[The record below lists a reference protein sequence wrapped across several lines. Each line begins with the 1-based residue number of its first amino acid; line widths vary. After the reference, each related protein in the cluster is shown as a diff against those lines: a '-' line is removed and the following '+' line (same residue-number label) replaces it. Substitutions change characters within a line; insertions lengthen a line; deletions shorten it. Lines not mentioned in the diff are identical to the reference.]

1 MATKNDGNVM
11 KVGGAQDHNQGAGA
25 GEFIGGKFTYIKIA
39 AAGGSENLTAHL
51 GADGAVSKI
60 VEHIATR
67 ATVVVCNVTA
77 TVTSIIV
84 EANSGWGNAAEVN
97 GGSGAGAL
105 QDAQLLASLQGLTD
119 TDGVD
124 FSTAI
129 TAVTIVDGLVL
140 A

>member
-77 TVTSIIV
+77 TVTSIII
-84 EANSGWGNAAEVN
+84 EANSGWGNAADQT
-97 GGSGAGAL
+97 SKAAL